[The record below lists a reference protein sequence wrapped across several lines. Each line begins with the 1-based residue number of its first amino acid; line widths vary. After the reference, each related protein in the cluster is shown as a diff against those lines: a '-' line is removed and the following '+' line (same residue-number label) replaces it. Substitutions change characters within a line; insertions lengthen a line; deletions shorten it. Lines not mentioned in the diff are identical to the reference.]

1 MINRKQVKEISR
13 QQLNRNGNWKIP
25 ILLALIT
32 FFVTGNYP
40 RGLNINDS
48 FIMTISLGLVISTLN
63 IFFVNSCLKI
73 AKSEKVETI
82 RWSDTLISLNT
93 FIKCVLYSILI
104 SLIEMSLTW
113 IIIFIG
119 SMYVIT
125 VPVLGATL
133 LVLSLVIGGIIS
145 IYCTFSIFLIL
156 DRKIDVF
163 KAIYISAKLIRGHFW
178 EILLLG
184 LSFILWYIISIITLG
199 VAMLWVL
206 PYITVTFANY
216 YLILYKKQYDKNHD
230 F

>member
-40 RGLNINDS
+40 SGLNINDS
-48 FIMTISLGLVISTLN
+48 FIMNISLGLVISTLN
-63 IFFVNSCLKI
+63 IFFVNSCLEI
-73 AKSEKVETI
+73 AKSEKKETV
-82 RWSDTLISLNT
+82 RWANVLMSLNT
-93 FIKCVLYSILI
+93 FIKCILYSLLI

-125 VPVLGATL
+125 IPVLGATL
-133 LVLSLVIGGIIS
+133 LVISLVIGGIIS

-163 KAIYISAKLIRGHFW
+163 KAIYISAKIIRGHFW

-184 LSFILWYIISIITLG
+184 LSFILWYMISIITLG

-216 YLILYKKQYDKNHD
+216 YLILYKEKYDKNHD